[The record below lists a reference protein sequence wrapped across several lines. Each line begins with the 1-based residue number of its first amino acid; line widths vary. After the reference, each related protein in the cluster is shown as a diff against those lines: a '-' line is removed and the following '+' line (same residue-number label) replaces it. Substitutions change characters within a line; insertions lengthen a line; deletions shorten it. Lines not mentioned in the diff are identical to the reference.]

1 MGKDLWMPIRA
12 ALTGKLHGPELPH
25 IAEILGREKCQKF
38 IKSAI
43 AN

>member
-1 MGKDLWMPIRA
+1 MPIRA